1 MNGST
6 KGSYVSKD
14 GGQIELLRNSYKTT
28 IWYSIQYN
36 RGMNNKQLKSF
47 YNDQVLMNESASN
60 DPVVRLALDAMS
72 KRNFEAL
79 EVPTGG
85 TWYISDRH

>member
-6 KGSYVSKD
+6 IGSYVSKD
-14 GGQIELLRNSYKTT
+14 DGQIELLRNSNKTT

-47 YNDQVLMNESASN
+47 YNDQVLMNESASK
-60 DPVVRLALDAMS
+60 DPVVRLALDAIS

-79 EVPTGG
+79 EVPAG

>member
-1 MNGST
+1 MNGSI
-6 KGSYVSKD
+6 KGSYVSRD
-14 GGQIELLRNSYKTT
+14 DGQIELLRNSNILT

-36 RGMNNKQLKSF
+36 RSMNNKQLKSF

>member
-1 MNGST
+1 MNGSI
-6 KGSYVSKD
+6 KGSYVNKD
-14 GGQIELLRNSYKTT
+14 DGQTELLRNSNILT

>member
-6 KGSYVSKD
+6 IGSYVSKD
-14 GGQIELLRNSYKTT
+14 DGQIELLRNSYKTT

-47 YNDQVLMNESASN
+47 YNDQVLMNESASK

-79 EVPTGG
+79 EVPTG

>member
-1 MNGST
+1 MNGSI
-6 KGSYVSKD
+6 KGSYVSRDD
-14 GGQIELLRNSYKTT
+14 GQTELLRNSYKTT

>member
-1 MNGST
+1 
-6 KGSYVSKD
+6 
-14 GGQIELLRNSYKTT
+14 
-28 IWYSIQYN
+28 
-36 RGMNNKQLKSF
+36 MNNKQLKSF

-72 KRNFEAL
+72 KLNFEAL
-79 EVPTGG
+79 EVPAG

>member
-1 MNGST
+1 MNGFII
-6 KGSYVSKD
+6 GSYVSKD
-14 GGQIELLRNSYKTT
+14 DGQIELLRNSNKTT

>member
-6 KGSYVSKD
+6 KGSYVSRD
-14 GGQIELLRNSYKTT
+14 DGQIELLRNSNKTT

-47 YNDQVLMNESASN
+47 YNYQVLMNESASN

>member
-6 KGSYVSKD
+6 IGSYVSRD
-14 GGQIELLRNSYKTT
+14 DGQIELLRNSNKTT

-72 KRNFEAL
+72 KRNFEA
-79 EVPTGG
+79 
-85 TWYISDRH
+85 

>member
-6 KGSYVSKD
+6 IGSYVSKD
-14 GGQIELLRNSYKTT
+14 DGQIELLRNSNKTT

>member
-6 KGSYVSKD
+6 IGSYVSKD
-14 GGQIELLRNSYKTT
+14 DGQIELLRNSNKTT

-47 YNDQVLMNESASN
+47 YNDQVLMNESASK

>member
-1 MNGST
+1 MNGFII
-6 KGSYVSKD
+6 GSYVSKD
-14 GGQIELLRNSYKTT
+14 DGQIELLRNSNILT

-79 EVPTGG
+79 EVPAG

>member
-6 KGSYVSKD
+6 IGSYVSRD
-14 GGQIELLRNSYKTT
+14 DGQIELLRNSNKTT